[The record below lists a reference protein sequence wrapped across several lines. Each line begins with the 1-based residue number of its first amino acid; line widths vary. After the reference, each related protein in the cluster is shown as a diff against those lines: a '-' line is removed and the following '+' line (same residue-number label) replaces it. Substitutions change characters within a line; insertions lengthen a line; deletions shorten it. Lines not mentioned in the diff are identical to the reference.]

1 MLLLRFRGMQRSGRL
16 ASTLI
21 ETINTFPSYEH
32 ASRVYNSAE
41 YQQGMKLRLGAS
53 SANLAIVEG
62 FDG

>member
-1 MLLLRFRGMQRSGRL
+1 MQRSGRM